1 MVDTAELI
9 AGIVK
14 GSPRHRAGTRPIHS
28 YGIGVRGTYRPT
40 DVAGRYTEASPLVDP
55 RTAVTARFSNSSA
68 NEGSADCDPD
78 VRGMAVRF
86 HDGHGEPAFD
96 LVSTTLP
103 VFFVRDV
110 ESFRRFTAAAVPPD
124 PPRRRPWWADLV
136 DTLSLRQ
143 PPARPN
149 PAAAG
154 LFAFSQAHPE
164 ACPALVA
171 NGSEA
176 TPESYAARS
185 YHPVHAYRLTAA
197 DGTSRFVRFH
207 WEPVAGVRIS
217 TTTAEHYLADDLR
230 DRVAAGAVQFVL
242 RAQVAEQGDDTA
254 DLTRPWPQTRR
265 RIVLGHLTVDTVIDD
280 AELTEALAFDPTR
293 LPTGVEGEPDDA
305 ILAVRGEVYRASARA
320 RRRERERRR

>member
-1 MVDTAELI
+1 MVDSADLI

-28 YGIGVRGTYRPT
+28 YGIGVTGRYRPT
-40 DVAGRYTEASPLVDP
+40 DVAGRFTTARPLVDP
-55 RTAVTARFSNSSA
+55 GTAVTVRFSNSSG
-68 NEGSADCDPD
+68 NEGSPDCDPD

-86 HDGHGEPAFD
+86 HGDDGEPVFD

-110 ESFRRFTAAAVPPD
+110 ESFRRFTTAAAPPD
-124 PPRRRPWWADLV
+124 PPPSRPWWADLV
-136 DTLSLRQ
+136 DTLYLRQ
-143 PPARPN
+143 PPTRPN
-149 PAAAG
+149 PSAAG

-171 NGSEA
+171 NGSEP

-185 YHPVHAYRLTAA
+185 YHPVHAFRLTAA

-217 TTTAEHYLADDLR
+217 TTTAEQYLMADLR
-230 DRVAAGAVQFVL
+230 DRVQAGEVQFVL
-242 RAQVAEQGDDTA
+242 RAQIAELGDDTA

-265 RIVLGHLTVDTVIDD
+265 RIVLGHLSVDAVIDD
-280 AELTEALAFDPTR
+280 PDVTEDLAFDPSR
-293 LPTGVEGEPDDA
+293 LPPGVDCDPDDE
-305 ILAVRGEVYRASARA
+305 IFAVRGEVYRASARA
-320 RRRERERRR
+320 RRRERALRP